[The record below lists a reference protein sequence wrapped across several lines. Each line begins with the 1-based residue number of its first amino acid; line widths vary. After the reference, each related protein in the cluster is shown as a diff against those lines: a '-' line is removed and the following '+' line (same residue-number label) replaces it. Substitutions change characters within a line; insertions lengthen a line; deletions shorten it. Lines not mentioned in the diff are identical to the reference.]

1 MEFYVFYLMGVC
13 ITLLVL
19 MGFLA
24 LLKEDCP
31 EEFAKEFH
39 NPTSIITG
47 LVLVISSWAGLMVV
61 ISSIILHNKYK

>member
-1 MEFYVFYLMGVC
+1 MGFYVFYLMGAC

-24 LLKEDCP
+24 LLKEDHP
-31 EEFAKEFH
+31 EEFAKEFY
-39 NPTSIITG
+39 NPISIIAG

>member
-1 MEFYVFYLMGVC
+1 MGVC